1 MTHHHLL
8 KLDKMPDVLILPSQ
22 LTKFAKVRW
31 RFFEDS
37 PDASSLNV
45 TDPSSY
51 RPPPAMILQVVDSV
65 VVVNPG
71 RLSQFS
77 SGGTFAKL
85 SIHPLDQARLVS
97 SASKGGETLVE
108 HEAFDRCR
116 VDIVRI

>member
-1 MTHHHLL
+1 
-8 KLDKMPDVLILPSQ
+8 MPQVLTRLTPLPI
-22 LTKFAKVRW
+22 
-31 RFFEDS
+31 D
-37 PDASSLNV
+37 
-45 TDPSSY
+45 
-51 RPPPAMILQVVDSV
+51 PPPAMILQVVDSV